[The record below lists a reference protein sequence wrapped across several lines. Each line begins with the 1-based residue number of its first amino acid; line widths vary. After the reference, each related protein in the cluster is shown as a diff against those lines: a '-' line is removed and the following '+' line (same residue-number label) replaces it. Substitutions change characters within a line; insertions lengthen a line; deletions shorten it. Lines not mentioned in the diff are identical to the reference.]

1 MPPFCVYKMLFLIFV
16 IFFIKINILY
26 EKTNIRGISRMSLNI
41 KEQRLGQSN
50 IARNGQKMIIV
61 CWRNSKDIDVQFED
75 GTLVQHKP
83 YSVFKSG
90 EIRNPNVNCNGK
102 LRIGQTNKSTEG
114 LIMTI
119 IAYRNKYDLDVQ
131 FEDGVIVT
139 NKTYSNFLKGSI
151 KHSQLKVGAT
161 VMAKNGQKMKII
173 AFRNH
178 CDIDVQFEDGT
189 IVTHVLYC
197 KFEKGAIVN
206 PNRRMEMVLAD
217 NRVGEQNIATNGQM
231 MTIVAYHN
239 SRDIDVQFEDGTV
252 VTNKVYQN
260 FQTGRIKNPNF
271 KK

>member
-1 MPPFCVYKMLFLIFV
+1 M
-16 IFFIKINILY
+16 N
-26 EKTNIRGISRMSLNI
+26 LNI
-41 KEQRLGQSN
+41 KEQRLGQS
-50 IARNGQKMIIV
+50 ITARNGQKMTIV
-61 CWRNSKDIDVQFED
+61 CWRNSKDIDVRFED

-102 LRIGQTNKSTEG
+102 RRIGQTNKSTNG

-151 KHSQLKVGAT
+151 KHSQLQVGAT
-161 VMAKNGQKMKII
+161 VKAKNGQQMKII

-178 CDIDVQFEDGT
+178 CDIDVLFEDGT
-189 IVTHVLYC
+189 VVEHVLYC
-197 KFEKGAIVN
+197 KFEKGAVVN
-206 PNRRMEMVLAD
+206 PNCRVDIILAD
-217 NRVGEQNIATNGQM
+217 SRVGEQSIASNGQI
-231 MTIVAYHN
+231 MTILAYHN
-239 SRDIDVQFEDGTV
+239 SRNVDIQFEDGTI

-260 FQTGRIKNPNF
+260 FQTGKIKNPNL